1 MAKAKMNDAEKTG
14 GYRFL
19 LEGGVVTIAMVS
31 YRRFTEV
38 MPEHA
43 HGENVYELHY
53 VEQGSGA
60 VILNRKRYEVKPGM
74 LYITGPG
81 VLHEQIPSKE
91 EPLVEFG
98 IYLQVQKNAAGGE
111 LLQGLSAHPLWCGAA
126 RNCLAQLT
134 KELLREQNGTQPGA
148 GEKMQYLLA
157 EFLIE
162 CIRSVLA
169 TKEEENVLPSP
180 QEQFGA
186 HAIREEN
193 ALLVADEIFLYE
205 YRDIT
210 LEEMARRLGFSV
222 RQTQRLLQRIYG
234 KSFTQKKLEARM
246 SAALTLLQNS
256 RYSIT
261 EISEQLGYA
270 SMEHFS
276 YAFSKYYGYVP
287 SSLRKK
293 EKCSNC

>member
-1 MAKAKMNDAEKTG
+1 MSGTEGGVEKNG

-19 LEGGVVTIAMVS
+19 LEGVVVTIAMVS

-53 VEQGSGA
+53 VVQGDGT
-60 VILNRKRYEVKPGM
+60 VFLNKRECRVEPGM

-81 VLHEQIPSKE
+81 VLHEQIPSKNN
-91 EPLVEFG
+91 PLVEFG
-98 IYLQVQKNAAGGE
+98 IYLQLQKDVSGGE
-111 LLQGLSAHPLWCGAA
+111 LLQGLCSHPLWCGKG
-126 RNCLAQLT
+126 RNALKRLT
-134 KELLREQNGTQPGA
+134 EEVLREQTGNQPGA
-148 GEKMQYLLA
+148 VEKMQYLLA

-162 CIRSVLA
+162 CIRSVLVS
-169 TKEEENVLPSP
+169 KEEEKMLPKP
-180 QEQFGA
+180 QEQFGT
-186 HAIREEN
+186 HAIQEEN
-193 ALLVADEIFLYE
+193 SLLVADEIFLYE

-210 LEEMARRLGFSV
+210 LEEMAKRLGFSV
-222 RQTQRLLQRIYG
+222 RQTQRLLQKMYG

-246 SAALTLLQNS
+246 SAAVTLLQNS
-256 RYSIT
+256 CYSVT
-261 EISEQLGYA
+261 EISEMLGYA

-293 EKCSNC
+293 EK

>member
-1 MAKAKMNDAEKTG
+1 MAKSKANDAEKTG

-19 LEGGVVTIAMVS
+19 LEGVVVTIAMVS

-53 VEQGSGA
+53 VEQGNGE
-60 VILNRKRYEVKPGM
+60 VLLNRKRYEVKPGM

-91 EPLVEFG
+91 APLVEFG
-98 IYLQVQKNAAGGE
+98 IYLQIQKNAAGGE
-111 LLQGLSAHPLWCGAA
+111 LLQGLNAHPLWCGTA
-126 RNCLAQLT
+126 RKCLAQLT
-134 KELLREQNGTQPGA
+134 KEVLKEQNGTRPGA

-169 TKEEENVLPSP
+169 TKEEENPLPPP

-287 SSLRKK
+287 SSLRKTG
-293 EKCSNC
+293 KC

>member
-1 MAKAKMNDAEKTG
+1 MKSFKGYDTEKNG

-19 LEGGVVTIAMVS
+19 LEGVVVTIAMVS

-53 VEQGSGA
+53 VEQGWGE
-60 VILNRKRYEVKPGM
+60 VLLNRKRYEIMPGM

-98 IYLQVQKNAAGGE
+98 IYLQVQKNVAGGE
-111 LLQGLSAHPLWCGAA
+111 LLQGLHANPLWCGTA
-126 RNCLAQLT
+126 RKGLDRLVR
-134 KELLREQNGTQPGA
+134 ELLKEQNGTQPGA

-162 CIRSVLA
+162 CIRSVLE
-169 TKEEENVLPSP
+169 TKEEEKPLPVP

-293 EKCSNC
+293 GKC

>member
-1 MAKAKMNDAEKTG
+1 MEKSKQYDGEKNG

-19 LEGGVVTIAMVS
+19 LEGVVVTIAMVS

-53 VEQGSGA
+53 VEQGAGA
-60 VILNRKRYEVKPGM
+60 VLLNRTRYEVNPGM

-91 EPLVEFG
+91 KPLVEFG
-98 IYLQVQKNAAGGE
+98 IYLQLQKDVTGGT

-126 RNCLAQLT
+126 RKGLGHLT
-134 KELLREQNGTQPGA
+134 KEVLREQTGNQPGA

-162 CIRSVLA
+162 CIRSILE
-169 TKEEENVLPSP
+169 TKEEEKPLPVP

-186 HAIREEN
+186 HVIREEN

-276 YAFSKYYGYVP
+276 YAFSRYYGYVP
-287 SSLRKK
+287 SSIRKK
-293 EKCSNC
+293 EKC

>member
-1 MAKAKMNDAEKTG
+1 MELQEHNTEKNS
-14 GYRFL
+14 GYRFM
-19 LEGGVVTIAMVS
+19 LEGAVVTIAMVS

-53 VEQGSGA
+53 VEQGDGT
-60 VILNRKRYEVKPGM
+60 VFLNKKEYRVEPGI

-91 EPLVEFG
+91 NPLIEFG
-98 IYLQVQKNAAGGE
+98 IYMQLQKGVTGGE
-111 LLQGLSAHPLWCGAA
+111 LLQGLSSHALWHGPA
-126 RNCLAQLT
+126 RKTLKRLIEEIL
-134 KELLREQNGTQPGA
+134 KEQSGNQPGT

-162 CIRSVLA
+162 CIRSAMA
-169 TKEEENVLPSP
+169 TKEEERGFPVP

-186 HAIREEN
+186 HAIQEEN

-210 LEEMARRLGFSV
+210 LEEMAKRLGFSV
-222 RQTQRLLQRIYG
+222 RQTQRLLQKMYG

-246 SAALTLLQNS
+246 SAAVTLLQNS

-261 EISEQLGYA
+261 EISEMLGYA

-293 EKCSNC
+293 EKTK

>member
-1 MAKAKMNDAEKTG
+1 MMEVQERSAEKNS

-19 LEGGVVTIAMVS
+19 LEGVVVTIAMVS

-53 VEQGSGA
+53 VEQGEGT
-60 VILNRKRYEVKPGM
+60 VFLNKREYRVKPGD

-91 EPLVEFG
+91 SPLVEFG
-98 IYLQVQKNAAGGE
+98 IYLQLQKDTTGGE
-111 LLQGLSAHPLWCGAA
+111 LLQGLSDHALWHGPG
-126 RNCLAQLT
+126 RKTLGRLI
-134 KELLREQNGTQPGA
+134 EEILSEQTGNQPGT

-162 CIRSVLA
+162 CIRSAMA
-169 TKEEENVLPSP
+169 TKEEELVLPKP

-186 HAIREEN
+186 HAIQEEN

-210 LEEMARRLGFSV
+210 LEEMAKRMGFSV
-222 RQTQRLLQRIYG
+222 RQTQRLLQKMYG

-246 SAALTLLQNS
+246 SAAVTLLQNS

-261 EISEQLGYA
+261 EISEMLGYA

-293 EKCSNC
+293 EKKQ

>member
-1 MAKAKMNDAEKTG
+1 MMRVQEYGAEKSG

-19 LEGGVVTIAMVS
+19 LEGVVVTIAMVS

-53 VEQGSGA
+53 VEQGEGT
-60 VILNRKRYEVKPGM
+60 VFLNKCEYRVVPGV

-81 VLHEQIPSKE
+81 ILHEQIPSKE
-91 EPLVEFG
+91 NPLIEFG
-98 IYLQVQKNAAGGE
+98 IYLQLQKGATGGE
-111 LLQGLSAHPLWCGAA
+111 LMQGLSAHSLWCGIG
-126 RNCLAQLT
+126 RKTLKRLT
-134 KELLREQNGTQPGA
+134 GDILREQSGNQPGA
-148 GEKMQYLLA
+148 VEKMQYLLA

-162 CIRSVLA
+162 CIRSA
-169 TKEEENVLPSP
+169 METKDEEKMLPKP

-186 HAIREEN
+186 HDIQEEN

-210 LEEMARRLGFSV
+210 LEEMAKRLGFSV
-222 RQTQRLLQRIYG
+222 RQTQRLLQKMYG

-246 SAALTLLQNS
+246 SAAVTLLQNS

-261 EISEQLGYA
+261 EISEMLGYA

-293 EKCSNC
+293 EKMQ

>member
-1 MAKAKMNDAEKTG
+1 MGKLYAGDTEKTG

-19 LEGGVVTIAMVS
+19 LEGVVVTIAMVS

-53 VEQGSGA
+53 VEQGYGE
-60 VILNRKRYEVKPGM
+60 VLLDRKRYEVKPGT

-91 EPLVEFG
+91 VPLVEFG
-98 IYLQVQKNAAGGE
+98 IYLQIQKNAGGGE
-111 LLQGLSAHPLWCGAA
+111 LLQGLHDNPLWCGRA
-126 RNCLAQLT
+126 RNCLGQLT
-134 KELLREQNGTQPGA
+134 KEVLREQTGAGPGA

-162 CIRSVLA
+162 CIRSMLVA
-169 TKEEENVLPSP
+169 KEEESPLPLP

-293 EKCSNC
+293 EKC

>member
-1 MAKAKMNDAEKTG
+1 MAKTKLHDGEKNG

-19 LEGGVVTIAMVS
+19 LEGVVVTIVMVS

-53 VEQGSGA
+53 VEQGNGE
-60 VILNRKRYEVKPGM
+60 VLMNRTRYEVRPGM

-81 VLHEQIPSKE
+81 VLHEQIPAKDN
-91 EPLVEFG
+91 PLVEFG
-98 IYLQVQKNAAGGE
+98 IYLQLQKDVNGGI
-111 LLQGLSAHPLWCGAA
+111 LLQGLRANPLWCGDA
-126 RNCLAQLT
+126 RKGLGHLT
-134 KELLREQNGTQPGA
+134 KEMLMEQTGEQPGA

-162 CIRSVLA
+162 CIRSVLE
-169 TKEEENVLPSP
+169 TKEEEKPLPVP

-276 YAFSKYYGYVP
+276 YAFSKYYGDVP

-293 EKCSNC
+293 GKC

>member
-1 MAKAKMNDAEKTG
+1 MELQERSAEKNS
-14 GYRFL
+14 GYRFM
-19 LEGGVVTIAMVS
+19 LEGVVVTIAMVS

-53 VEQGSGA
+53 VEQGEGT
-60 VILNRKRYEVKPGM
+60 VFLNKREYRVEPGI

-91 EPLVEFG
+91 NPLIEFG
-98 IYLQVQKNAAGGE
+98 IYMQLQKDVTGGE
-111 LLQGLSAHPLWCGAA
+111 LLQGLSGHSLWCGVGRKALK
-126 RNCLAQLT
+126 RLT
-134 KELLREQNGTQPGA
+134 GEILREQIGNQPGVW
-148 GEKMQYLLA
+148 EKMQYLLA

-162 CIRSVLA
+162 SIRSAMA
-169 TKEEENVLPSP
+169 TKEEERELPIP

-186 HAIREEN
+186 HAIQEEN

-210 LEEMARRLGFSV
+210 LEEMAKRLGFSV
-222 RQTQRLLQRIYG
+222 RQTQRLLQKMYG

-246 SAALTLLQNS
+246 SAAVTLLQNS

-261 EISEQLGYA
+261 EISEMLGYA

-293 EKCSNC
+293 ERM

>member
-1 MAKAKMNDAEKTG
+1 MERQERSTDKSG

-19 LEGGVVTIAMVS
+19 LEGVVVTIAMVS

-53 VEQGSGA
+53 VEQGEGT
-60 VILNRKRYEVKPGM
+60 VFLNKREYPVEPGI

-81 VLHEQIPSKE
+81 VLHEQIPSKDK
-91 EPLVEFG
+91 PLVEFG
-98 IYLQVQKNAAGGE
+98 IYMQLQKGVPGGE
-111 LLQGLSAHPLWCGAA
+111 LLQGLSGNALWHGKGRGTLA
-126 RNCLAQLT
+126 RLVEEIL
-134 KELLREQNGTQPGA
+134 KEQIGNQPGT

-162 CIRSVLA
+162 CIRSVLV
-169 TKEEENVLPSP
+169 TKEADGGLPVP

-186 HAIREEN
+186 HAIQEEN

-210 LEEMARRLGFSV
+210 LEEMAKRLGFSV
-222 RQTQRLLQRIYG
+222 RQTQRLLLKMYG

-246 SAALTLLQNS
+246 SAAVTLLQNS

-261 EISEQLGYA
+261 EISEMLGYA

-287 SSLRKK
+287 SSLRKR
-293 EKCSNC
+293 EKC

>member
-1 MAKAKMNDAEKTG
+1 MAKIKGYEEEKTG

-19 LEGGVVTIAMVS
+19 LEGVVVTIAMVS

-53 VEQGSGA
+53 VEKGSGA
-60 VILNRKRYEVKPGM
+60 VLLNRKRYEVKQGT

-91 EPLVEFG
+91 DPLVEFG
-98 IYLQVQKNAAGGE
+98 IYLQIQKNATGGE
-111 LLQGLSAHPLWCGAA
+111 LLQGLNAHPLWCGTA
-126 RNCLAQLT
+126 RKGLEHLT
-134 KELLREQNGTQPGA
+134 RELLREQAGNQPGA

-162 CIRSVLA
+162 CIRSVLT
-169 TKEEENVLPSP
+169 TKEQENPLPLP

-287 SSLRKK
+287 SSLRKTG
-293 EKCSNC
+293 KC